1 MYKYYARKG
10 QTLMKPWLET
20 TYMKNVSISQAD
32 LDNGSPKEGD
42 MIAKN
47 DKDPNDKWLVA
58 KAYFEENYV
67 GVE

>member
-1 MYKYYARKG
+1 
-10 QTLMKPWLET
+10 MKPWLET